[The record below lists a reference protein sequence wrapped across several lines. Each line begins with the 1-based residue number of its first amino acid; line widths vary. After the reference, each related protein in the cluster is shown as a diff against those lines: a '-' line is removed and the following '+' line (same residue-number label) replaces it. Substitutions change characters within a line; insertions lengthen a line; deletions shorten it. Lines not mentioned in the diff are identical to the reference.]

1 MRHSFVVIRRFL
13 LAVPVLASAAV
24 VAVGTPGCQAPPAGS
39 ETDRTVASD
48 LEGAATEG
56 PEARIPS
63 RSDFE
68 FAKALD
74 TLGFGEGADGES
86 GTVAIAAA
94 ADDDAPAAP
103 DVAEPESTPDRGGE
117 SDGIVVTMG
126 TGSESDRG
134 GEPVSLE
141 EIAEQLHRLAA
152 VADDPIPLELVSAML
167 FLAADDPDAL
177 AGLPIASEVRGQLMA
192 DEIETRE
199 AVADFARAVRR
210 RAEGGEAFREALV
223 AELTVLADRL
233 RNEPGLRI
241 GDADICSAIR
251 GFGDVDRLPHRLPA
265 RVDQD
270 VLVYV
275 PVEGLD
281 WIEDGASGLHR
292 WRLRHRIELHQL
304 ADGLVI
310 DPGSWSLIDHALP
323 QPTQD
328 TYFWIRYTIPGL
340 DLASGRYALKLR
352 IEETGAEP
360 RQAERT
366 IQIDLLPERLVSRE

>member
-1 MRHSFVVIRRFL
+1 MRHSFALIHRFVVAGSALASGVVI
-13 LAVPVLASAAV
+13 AA
-24 VAVGTPGCQAPPAGS
+24 GTSGCQAPQDGPK
-39 ETDRTVASD
+39 TDRTVTGD
-48 LEGAATEG
+48 LDGDAADG

-63 RSDFE
+63 KSDFE
-68 FAKALD
+68 FAKAFD
-74 TLGFGEGADGES
+74 TLGFGEGAEGEPD
-86 GTVAIAAA
+86 TVAIAAD
-94 ADDDAPAAP
+94 ADASAAPAGT
-103 DVAEPESTPDRGGE
+103 EPESNEDHGGE
-117 SDGIVVTMG
+117 IDGIAVSMD
-126 TGSESDRG
+126 TGPDAARG
-134 GEPVSLE
+134 VETASLE
-141 EIAEQLHRLAA
+141 AIAEQLHRLAA
-152 VADDPIPLELVSAML
+152 TADDPIPLELVSAML
-167 FLAADDPDAL
+167 LLAADDPDAL
-177 AGLPIASEVRGQLMA
+177 AALPIAGEVRGQLMA

-199 AVADFARAVRR
+199 AVADFARAVRL
-210 RAEGGEAFREALV
+210 RAEGGEVFREALV

-265 RVDQD
+265 RVDRD

-281 WIEDGASGLHR
+281 WIEDAATGKHR

-366 IQIDLLPERLVSRE
+366 IEIDLLPERLVSRE